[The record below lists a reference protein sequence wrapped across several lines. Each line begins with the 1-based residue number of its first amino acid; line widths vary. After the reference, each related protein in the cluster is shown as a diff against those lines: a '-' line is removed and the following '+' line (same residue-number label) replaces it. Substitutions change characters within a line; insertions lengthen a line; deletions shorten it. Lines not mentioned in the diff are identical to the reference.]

1 MKSPSSSKKENTAS
15 RSKKENVSLARGC
28 ERRLPLDANASR
40 ERNSR
45 ARDYFIDDE
54 KDDMK
59 HTHRLL
65 YVILAVM
72 MVFSFKRV

>member
-40 ERNSR
+40 ERNYR
-45 ARDYFIDDE
+45 ARDFIDDE

>member
-15 RSKKENVSLARGC
+15 RLKKENVSLARGC

-45 ARDYFIDDE
+45 ARDYFIDE